1 MEAKS
6 KEEAANNLACYTGFY
21 IATLGSFI
29 LPIESGGL
37 TINRKHTAASRNQ
50 TPPTK
55 AKLSDG
61 NEHRTKNESDPK
73 NHIGSKTIQKI
84 LYKVRISKDP
94 VEKSEFV
101 EKLKAIQK
109 KKESPHS
116 AARKSRTR
124 IKQGDQTRSGEKNGQ
139 IQR

>member
-6 KEEAANNLACYTGFY
+6 KEDAANNLACYTGFY

-61 NEHRTKNESDPK
+61 NEHRTKMNRTLK
-73 NHIGSKTIQKI
+73 ITLGQKQ
-84 LYKVRISKDP
+84 YKKFCT
-94 VEKSEFV
+94 KSEYQ
-101 EKLKAIQK
+101 KTLWKNLNLWKNSKQYKK